1 MGEEEE
7 DEAHA
12 VDDDAEVLEEGG
24 DGARPEVAQLEF
36 ERVFDE
42 AEAED
47 EREGGR
53 VHDHGE
59 EAGGDRV
66 ETERGDGHEHS
77 ERLFRK
83 RNKKST
89 WDLSKDRGEC
99 KAGSGSPGR

>member
-1 MGEEEE
+1 M
-7 DEAHA
+7 
-12 VDDDAEVLEEGG
+12 
-24 DGARPEVAQLEF
+24 
-36 ERVFDE
+36 ERGQRSLSSNLNGYSMKPKLRMR
-42 AEAED
+42 

-77 ERLFRK
+77 ERLFG
-83 RNKKST
+83 KKKKNT